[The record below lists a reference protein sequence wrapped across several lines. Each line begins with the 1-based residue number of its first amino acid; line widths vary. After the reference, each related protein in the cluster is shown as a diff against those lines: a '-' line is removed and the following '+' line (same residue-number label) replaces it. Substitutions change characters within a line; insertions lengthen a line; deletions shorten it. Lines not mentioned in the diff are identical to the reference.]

1 MFASTC
7 RVVKTLANPGMSDS
21 SKSLILFLPNYG
33 DGGLERMFVNL
44 ASQIA
49 RDGIRVYFIVC
60 DASRPYLDD
69 LDSSIELIVI
79 SKDRPAMTREL
90 VSLLEQYR
98 ATSLFTAKELG
109 LAVAL
114 NAKRQSS
121 SDTRI
126 YLRAIT
132 NISARTK
139 HRHLLQRIKGELEIH
154 KLRRL
159 YHQLDGIVAVSHGI
173 AEDVHRISGIPLS
186 QIKVAHNPVVTKQL
200 HQRTGQPVDHPW
212 LLQQEIPVILGI
224 GRLTKQKNF
233 ELLIN
238 AFALVRAN
246 RPAKLIILGDGS
258 RKKKLYKQAEKLGVV
273 EDVDLPGF
281 NPNPYSML
289 HHASL
294 FVLSSNWEGSPN
306 ALTEALAVGC
316 PAISTDCPSGPGET
330 LQEGKY
336 GPLVPMNDNKAMAGA
351 IMEVLDNP
359 LPREVL
365 QSAAEKFT
373 VENSA
378 MEYIQALELS
388 DEL

>member
-1 MFASTC
+1 
-7 RVVKTLANPGMSDS
+7 
-21 SKSLILFLPNYG
+21 
-33 DGGLERMFVNL
+33 MFVNL

-49 RDGIRVYFIVC
+49 RNGVRVYFIIC

-69 LDSSIELIVI
+69 LDNSIGLIVI
-79 SKDRPAMTREL
+79 SKDRHAMTREL
-90 VSLLEQYR
+90 VGLLEQYR
-98 ATSLFTAKELG
+98 PTSLLTAKELG

-114 NAKRQSS
+114 KAKQQIG
-121 SDTRI
+121 SDTMI

-132 NISARTK
+132 NISARIR
-139 HRHLLQRIKGELEIH
+139 HRHLLQRIKGELKVR
-154 KLRRL
+154 KLRKL
-159 YHQLDGIVAVSHGI
+159 YRQLDGIVAVSHGI
-173 AEDVHRISGIPLS
+173 AEDVRRLSDIPFS
-186 QIKVAHNPVVTKQL
+186 QIRVAHNPVVTKQL
-200 HQRTGQPVDHPW
+200 HQRAELPVDHPW

-258 RKKKLYKQAEKLGVV
+258 RKKKLKKQTEKLGIAG
-273 EDVDLPGF
+273 DVDLFGF

-316 PAISTDCPSGPGET
+316 PAISTDCPSGPREI
-330 LQEGKY
+330 LQEGIY
-336 GPLVPMNDNKAMAGA
+336 GPLVPMDDKKTMARA
-351 IMEVLDNP
+351 ILEVLDNP
-359 LPREVL
+359 LSREVL
-365 QSAAEKFT
+365 QTATEKFT

-378 MEYIQALELS
+378 REYIQALELS
-388 DEL
+388 DEQ

>member
-1 MFASTC
+1 MLASTS
-7 RVVKTLANPGMSDS
+7 RVLVTLVNPGMSDS
-21 SKSLILFLPNYG
+21 SKSLILFLPDYG
-33 DGGLERMFVNL
+33 DGGLERMLVNL

-49 RDGIRVYFIVC
+49 RNGIRVYFIVC

-69 LDSSIELIVI
+69 LDSSIELIVT

-98 ATSLFTAKELG
+98 ATSLLTAKELG
-109 LAVAL
+109 LTIAL
-114 NAKRQSS
+114 KAKGQSS

-132 NISARTK
+132 NISARIK
-139 HRHLLQRIKGELEIH
+139 HRHLLQRIKGEQAVR
-154 KLRRL
+154 KLRKL

-186 QIKVAHNPVVTKQL
+186 QIEVAHNPVVTKKL
-200 HQRTGQPVDHPW
+200 HQRAVQPVDHPW

-238 AFALVRAN
+238 AFALVRDN
-246 RPAKLIILGDGS
+246 RPAKLIIMGGGS
-258 RKKKLYKQAEKLGVV
+258 RKKKLIKQSERLGVV

-316 PAISTDCPSGPGET
+316 PAISTDCPSGPRET
-330 LQEGKY
+330 LQGGKF
-336 GPLVPMNDNKAMAGA
+336 GPLVPMDDKKAMAGA

-365 QSAAEKFT
+365 QSAAKKFT

-378 MEYIQALELS
+378 IEYMQALKLS
-388 DEL
+388 DEQ

>member
-1 MFASTC
+1 
-7 RVVKTLANPGMSDS
+7 MSDS
-21 SKSLILFLPNYG
+21 SKSLILFLPDYG

-49 RDGIRVYFIVC
+49 RNGVRVYFIVC

-69 LDSSIELIVI
+69 LDGSIDLIVI
-79 SKDRPAMTREL
+79 PEDRPAMTREL

-114 NAKRQSS
+114 KAKQQSS
-121 SDTRI
+121 SDTSI

-132 NISARTK
+132 NISARIE
-139 HRHLLQRIKGELEIH
+139 HRHLLQRIKGELEMR
-154 KLRRL
+154 KLRKL
-159 YHQLDGIVAVSHGI
+159 YQQLDGIVAVSHGI

-200 HQRTGQPVDHPW
+200 HQRSGQPVDHPW
-212 LLQQEIPVILGI
+212 LLQQEIPVIMGI

-233 ELLIN
+233 ELLID

-258 RKKKLYKQAEKLGVV
+258 RKKKLKQRAEKSGVADDV
-273 EDVDLPGF
+273 ELFGF

-316 PAISTDCPSGPGET
+316 PVISTDCPSGPGEI

-336 GPLVPMNDNKAMAGA
+336 GPLVPMDDNKAMAGA

-378 MEYIQALELS
+378 MEYMQALELS
-388 DEL
+388 DKQ

>member
-1 MFASTC
+1 
-7 RVVKTLANPGMSDS
+7 
-21 SKSLILFLPNYG
+21 
-33 DGGLERMFVNL
+33 MFVNL

-49 RDGIRVYFIVC
+49 RNGVRVYFITC

-69 LDSSIELIVI
+69 LDNSIGLIVI
-79 SKDRPAMTREL
+79 SKDRHAMTREL
-90 VSLLEQYR
+90 VGLLEQYR
-98 ATSLFTAKELG
+98 PTSLLTAKELG

-114 NAKRQSS
+114 KAKRQIG
-121 SDTRI
+121 SDTMI

-132 NISARTK
+132 NISARIR
-139 HRHLLQRIKGELEIH
+139 HRHLLQRIKGELKVR
-154 KLRRL
+154 KLRKL
-159 YHQLDGIVAVSHGI
+159 YRQLDGIVAVSHGI
-173 AEDVHRISGIPLS
+173 AEDVRRISDIPFS
-186 QIKVAHNPVVTKQL
+186 QIRVAHNPVVTKQL
-200 HQRTGQPVDHPW
+200 HQRAELPVDHPW

-238 AFALVRAN
+238 AFTLVRAN

-258 RKKKLYKQAEKLGVV
+258 RKKKLKKQTEKLGIAG
-273 EDVDLPGF
+273 DVDLFGF

-316 PAISTDCPSGPGET
+316 PAISTDCPSGPREI
-330 LQEGKY
+330 LQEGIY
-336 GPLVPMNDNKAMAGA
+336 GPLVPMDDKKAMARA
-351 IMEVLDNP
+351 ILEVLDNP
-359 LPREVL
+359 LSGEVL
-365 QSAAEKFT
+365 QTATEKFT

-378 MEYIQALELS
+378 REYIQALELS
-388 DEL
+388 DEQ

>member
-1 MFASTC
+1 MFASTF
-7 RVVKTLANPGMSDS
+7 RVVNTLVNLGMSDS
-21 SKSLILFLPNYG
+21 SKSLILFLPDYG

-44 ASQIA
+44 ASQISLN
-49 RDGIRVYFIVC
+49 GVRVYFIVC

-69 LDSSIELIVI
+69 LNSGIELIVI
-79 SKDRPAMTREL
+79 SKDRLAITREL

-98 ATSLFTAKELG
+98 ATSLLTAKGLG

-132 NISARTK
+132 NISARIK
-139 HRHLLQRIKGELEIH
+139 HRHLLQRIKGELEVR
-154 KLRRL
+154 KLRKL
-159 YHQLDGIVAVSHGI
+159 YHQLDGIVAVSYGI
-173 AEDVHRISGIPLS
+173 AEDVHCISGIPLS

-200 HQRTGQPVDHPW
+200 HQRAGIPVDHPW
-212 LLQQEIPVILGI
+212 LLQHEIPVIMGI

-238 AFALVRAN
+238 AFALVRDN
-246 RPAKLIILGDGS
+246 RPVKLIILGGGS
-258 RKKKLYKQAEKLGVV
+258 RKKKLIKQAERLGVAD
-273 EDVDLPGF
+273 DVDLPGF

-306 ALTEALAVGC
+306 VLTEALAVGC
-316 PAISTDCPSGPGET
+316 PAISTDCPSGPGEI
-330 LQEGKY
+330 LREGKY
-336 GPLVPMNDNKAMAGA
+336 GPLVPMNDIKAMAGA

-365 QSAAEKFT
+365 QSATEKFT

-378 MEYIQALELS
+378 REYIQALELS
-388 DEL
+388 NEQ

>member
-1 MFASTC
+1 
-7 RVVKTLANPGMSDS
+7 
-21 SKSLILFLPNYG
+21 
-33 DGGLERMFVNL
+33 MFVNL

-49 RDGIRVYFIVC
+49 HNGVRVYFIVC

-79 SKDRPAMTREL
+79 SKDRLAMTREL

-109 LAVAL
+109 LTVAL
-114 NAKRQSS
+114 KAKRQSS

-132 NISARTK
+132 NISARIK
-139 HRHLLQRIKGELEIH
+139 HRHLLQRIKGELEVR
-154 KLRRL
+154 KLRKL

-200 HQRTGQPVDHPW
+200 HQRAGQPVDHPW

-238 AFALVRAN
+238 AFALVRDN
-246 RPAKLIILGDGS
+246 RPAKLIIMGGGS
-258 RKKKLYKQAEKLGVV
+258 RKKKLIKQAERLGVAD
-273 EDVDLPGF
+273 DVDLPGF

-316 PAISTDCPSGPGET
+316 PAISTDCPSGPRET

-336 GPLVPMNDNKAMAGA
+336 GPLVPINDNKAMAGA